1 MLRYHSNEA
10 ITESEHVIRW
20 KMFAFIM
27 NRCSHT
33 YIPQQTGKFILALL
47 PLISLSTQG
56 WILFG
61 KAKPRGEL
69 SISEKQTGLQEE
81 LGSVFR
87 SDT

>member
-20 KMFAFIM
+20 KMFAFVM

-33 YIPQQTGKFILALL
+33 YIPQQIGKFILALV
-47 PLISLSTQG
+47 PLILPGTQG

-61 KAKPRGEL
+61 KAKPRGGL
-69 SISEKQTGLQEE
+69 SISENQTGLQGEP
-81 LGSVFR
+81 GSV
-87 SDT
+87 S